1 LWLQRAYGNHYV
13 QRLLRDA
20 RSDAIGGE
28 AHRAN
33 MTGMPDGLKSGIE
46 AQSGLSLDDVKVHYN
61 SSKPARLH
69 ALAYAKGTN
78 IYLGPGQVG
87 HLPHEAWH
95 VVQQKQ
101 GRVRGARRSHSG
113 FKVADDPMLEREA
126 DRYGYSA
133 RRIVTEQ
140 AVCIPRY
147 GGVTPSVDGPIQ
159 CRMGLEFETGLAVQD
174 PHSYSY
180 GQVLTSI

>member
-1 LWLQRAYGNHYV
+1 MLSSAAARKVAPALAGPTAAGAPAPALDPAPAHSLLWLQRTYGNHYV

-20 RSDAIGGE
+20 RSDAIGGD

-33 MTGMPDGLKSGIE
+33 TTGMPDGLKSGIE

-61 SSKPARLH
+61 SSEPARLH

-113 FKVADDPMLEREA
+113 WPAWRL
-126 DRYGYSA
+126 
-133 RRIVTEQ
+133 
-140 AVCIPRY
+140 
-147 GGVTPSVDGPIQ
+147 
-159 CRMGLEFETGLAVQD
+159 
-174 PHSYSY
+174 
-180 GQVLTSI
+180 